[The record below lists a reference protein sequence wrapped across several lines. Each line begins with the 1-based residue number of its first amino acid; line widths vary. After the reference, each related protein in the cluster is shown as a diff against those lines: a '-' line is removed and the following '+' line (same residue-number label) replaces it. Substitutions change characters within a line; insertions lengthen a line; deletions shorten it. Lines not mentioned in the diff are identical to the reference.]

1 MNIRI
6 VDGRLTKDAQVKTS
20 KEGKKFLMF
29 TLANNSFSRGETIT
43 TYFNVVSYNDYDV
56 KCQETDNKFSKGKLF
71 VVSGFPNEVMTIK
84 DNKTYLNRNIIAHNI
99 EPGTFSSKETTQQA
113 TTTYHDVAPVT
124 TPSCETP
131 EIPQPVVST
140 PVAEA
145 IGQPVDSTPASEPTY
160 TVSAPS
166 VASQLVNEPDDL
178 PF

>member
-113 TTTYHDVAPVT
+113 TTTTYHDVAPVT
-124 TPSCETP
+124 APICETP
-131 EIPQPVVST
+131 EIPQPAVETIEKPAVST
-140 PVAEA
+140 
-145 IGQPVDSTPASEPTY
+145 EPTY
-160 TVSAPS
+160 TVSSPS
-166 VASQLVNEPDDL
+166 VASQLVDAPDDL

>member
-99 EPGTFSSKETTQQA
+99 EPGTFSSKETTQQTT

-124 TPSCETP
+124 APICETP
-131 EIPQPVVST
+131 EIPQPVVETIEKPAVST
-140 PVAEA
+140 
-145 IGQPVDSTPASEPTY
+145 EPTY
-160 TVSAPS
+160 TVSSPS
-166 VASQLVNEPDDL
+166 VASQLVDAPDDL

>member
-43 TYFNVVSYNDYDV
+43 TYFNVVSYNEYDV

-99 EPGTFSSKETTQQA
+99 EPGTFSSKENTQQTN
-113 TTTYHDVAPVT
+113 TTTYHDVAPVA
-124 TPSCETP
+124 TPTCETP
-131 EIPQPVVST
+131 SVEEPVVSK
-140 PVAEA
+140 PVA
-145 IGQPVDSTPASEPTY
+145 QPTY
-160 TVSAPS
+160 SAITPQTSQSS
-166 VASQLVNEPDDL
+166 VAKQLVNEPDDL

>member
-6 VDGRLTKDAQVKTS
+6 VDGRLTKDAQVKVG

-29 TLANNSFSRGETIT
+29 TLANNSFSKGETVT

-56 KCQETDNKFSKGKLF
+56 KCHENDNKFSKGKLF

-99 EPGTFSSKETTQQA
+99 EPGTPSSKENSTQ
-113 TTTYHDVAPVT
+113 TTTYHDVAPAT
-124 TPSCETP
+124 TPVYETP
-131 EIPQPVVST
+131 SVDTPVVETPATPVFSVST
-140 PVAEA
+140 PVAE
-145 IGQPVDSTPASEPTY
+145 TPISKTPIAETPI
-160 TVSAPS
+160 VK
-166 VASQLVNEPDDL
+166 QLVNDPNDL